1 MDGSIEKRIERL
13 EESTPE
19 EPSPLTEFLMEIGGY
34 TAKDFEGKPTMQRV
48 LDRLRESRGFR
59 TYYGIP
65 VLSELRGY
73 RGQREIDKGRQ
84 N

>member
-13 EESTPE
+13 EDTTPE
-19 EPSPLTEFLMEIGGY
+19 EPSSLTEFLMKIGDY
-34 TAKDFEGKPTMQRV
+34 TAEDFEGRPTMQRV

-65 VLSELRGY
+65 VLSKLRGY
-73 RGQREIDKGRQ
+73 PKIDTGRL